1 MIHPWQDPALPA
13 GVRAADLLARMTLQ
27 EKIAQLYS
35 VWPGSNE
42 TPGGDMAPL
51 QHALSEDIDLTEL
64 LPHGLGQLTRP
75 FGTAPVAPAEG
86 TARLASLQE
95 RVRSANRFGLPAV
108 AHEECL
114 TGFTAWQAT
123 IFPTPLAWGASFDPA
138 LVKEMA
144 SSIGATMRAAGIH
157 QGLAPVLDVVRDPRW
172 GRTEESIGEDPY
184 LVATVGTAYV
194 QGLESAGVVATLKHF
209 AGYSASR
216 GARNHAP
223 ASIGPRELADV
234 ILPPFE
240 MALREGGAR
249 SVMAA
254 YNDVDGLP
262 AHAHYGLLTQLLRE
276 EWQFTGTVVAD
287 YFAVSFLESA
297 HGLTDSPAG
306 AAALALAAGVDVEL
320 PAVRC
325 YGSGPV
331 DEELVDRAALRVLTQ
346 KCELGLLDPDWAPPA
361 ADGPVDFN
369 PPQMRELA
377 RQLAEESVVLLANG
391 DREGTGTGTLPLAPG
406 VRRIAVLGPLA
417 DDPAAML
424 GCYTFPRHVLLDH
437 PDVPMGVAVP
447 TLLEALRAE
456 LPDAEFGDDP
466 AAADVCVVA
475 VGDRSGLFGRGTSG
489 EGCDAAD
496 LELPDGQAELVDK
509 ALASGTPVVLVLLSG
524 RPYALGRW
532 ADRCAAVVQAFF
544 AGQEGGPA
552 LAGVLSGRVNPSG
565 RLPVSVPR
573 DPAGQ
578 PWTYL
583 APPLGQRGG
592 ASTLDPTPLFP
603 FGHGLSYTSYAWQEP
618 TVDDATFATDGET
631 TLRLT
636 VRNTGE
642 RAGTEVVQLYLHDP
656 VGKVARPVARLIGY
670 ARVPLEAGASAEAHF
685 TVPADLA
692 AYTGPDGDRIVEPGA
707 LELRLGVSSADG
719 DVRYAVPVTL
729 TGPERVVGPGRR
741 MRCEVRVK

>member
-1 MIHPWQDPALPA
+1 MTHPWQDPALPA
-13 GVRAADLLARMTLQ
+13 AVRAADLLTRMTTQ

-51 QHALSEDIDLTEL
+51 QHALSEDIDLAEL
-64 LPHGLGQLTRP
+64 LPNGLGQLTRP
-75 FGTAPVAPAEG
+75 FGTAPVDPAEG
-86 TARLASLQE
+86 AARLASLQE
-95 RVRSANRFGLPAV
+95 RIRSANRFGLPAL

-114 TGFTAWQAT
+114 TGLTAWQAT

-144 SSIGATMRAAGIH
+144 SSIGATMRSVGIH
-157 QGLAPVLDVVRDPRW
+157 QGLAPVLDVVRDARW
-172 GRTEESIGEDPY
+172 GRTEEAIGEDPY

-262 AHAHYGLLTQLLRE
+262 AHAHHQLLTQLLRE

-287 YFAVSFLESA
+287 YFGVTLLESA
-297 HGLTDSPAG
+297 QGLTDSPAG
-306 AAALALAAGVDVEL
+306 AAAIALAAGVDVEL

-325 YGSGPV
+325 YGSGPL

-361 ADGPVDFN
+361 AEDTVDFD
-369 PPQMRELA
+369 PPHMRDLA
-377 RQLAEESVVLLANG
+377 RQLAQESVVLLANDNG
-391 DREGTGTGTLPLAPG
+391 LLPLAPE

-447 TLLEALRAE
+447 TLLDALRAE

-496 LELPDGQAELVDK
+496 LELPEGQGELVEK
-509 ALASGTPVVLVLLSG
+509 ALAAGTPVVLVVFSG

-532 ADRCAAVVQAFF
+532 ADRAAALVQAFF
-544 AGQEGGPA
+544 PGQDGGTAVAG
-552 LAGVLSGRVNPSG
+552 LLSGRVNPSG

-573 DPAGQ
+573 EPAGQ
-578 PWTYL
+578 PYTYL
-583 APPLGQRGG
+583 APPLGQVSG
-592 ASTLDPTPLFP
+592 ASNLDPTPLYP
-603 FGHGLSYTSYAWQEP
+603 FGHGLSYSTFDWQAAS
-618 TVDDATFATDGET
+618 VDAESVPTDGET
-631 TLRLT
+631 ALRVT

-656 VGKVARPVARLIGY
+656 VGKVARPVVRLVGY
-670 ARVPLEAGASAEAHF
+670 TRVPLEAGASAEVHF
-685 TVPADLA
+685 TFPADLA
-692 AYTGPDGDRIVEPGA
+692 GYTGPNGDRIVEPGA
-707 LELRLGVSSADG
+707 LELRLASSSAETG
-719 DVRYAVPVTL
+719 IRHVVPVTL
-729 TGPERVVGPGRR
+729 TGEERVLGVERR

>member
-13 GVRAADLLARMTLQ
+13 GVRAADLLARMTPQ
-27 EKIAQLYS
+27 EKIAQLYG

-51 QHALSEDIDLTEL
+51 QHALSEDVDLTEV
-64 LPHGLGQLTRP
+64 LPDGLGQLTRP
-75 FGTAPVAPAEG
+75 FGTSPVEPAEG
-86 TARLASLQE
+86 VARLASLQE
-95 RVRSANRFGLPAV
+95 RVRGANRFRLPAL

-114 TGFTAWQAT
+114 TGFAAWQAT

-144 SSIGATMRAAGIH
+144 SAIGASMKSVGIH

-194 QGLESAGVVATLKHF
+194 QGLEEAGIVSTLKHF

-234 ILPPFE
+234 LLPPFE
-240 MALREGGAR
+240 MALRDGGAR

-254 YNDVDGLP
+254 YNDIDGVP
-262 AHAHYGLLTQLLRE
+262 AHADRRLLTELLRE
-276 EWQFTGTVVAD
+276 NWQFTGTVVSD
-287 YFAVSFLESA
+287 YFGVSFLETA
-297 HGLTDSPAG
+297 HQLVDSPAG

-325 YGSGPV
+325 LGSGPL

-346 KCELGLLDPDWAPPA
+346 KCELGLLDPDWTPPA
-361 ADGPVDFN
+361 APSAPVDLD
-369 PPQMRELA
+369 PPHMRVLA
-377 RQLAEESVVLLANG
+377 RRLAEESVVLLSN
-391 DREGTGTGTLPLAPG
+391 DGTLPLAPE

-437 PDVPMGVAVP
+437 PEVPMGVAVP

-456 LPDAEFGDDP
+456 LPDVEFVDDP
-466 AAADVCVVA
+466 VAAELCVVA

-496 LELPDGQAELVDK
+496 LELPEGQGALLDK
-509 ALASGTPVVLVLLSG
+509 ALASGTPVVLVVLSG

-532 ADRCAAVVQAFF
+532 ADRCGAVVQAFF
-544 AGQEGGPA
+544 PGEEGGPA
-552 LAGVLSGRVNPSG
+552 VAGVLSGRVNPSG

-592 ASTLDPTPLFP
+592 ASSLDPTPLFP
-603 FGHGLSYTSYAWQEP
+603 FGHGLSYTTYDWQQP
-618 TVDDATFATDGET
+618 SVDAGAFPTDGET

-636 VRNTGE
+636 VRNTGK
-642 RAGTEVVQLYLHDP
+642 RPGAEVVQLYLHDP
-656 VGKVARPVARLIGY
+656 VGKVARPVSRLVGH
-670 ARVPLEAGASAEAHF
+670 ARVPLEAGESAEVHF
-685 TVPADLA
+685 TFPADLA
-692 AYTGPDGDRIVEPGA
+692 AYTGPDGNRIVEPGE
-707 LELRLGVSSADG
+707 LELRLAASCAGG
-719 DVRYAVPVTL
+719 DVRHAVPVTL
-729 TGPERVVGPGRR
+729 TGPERVVGRERR

>member
-1 MIHPWQDPALPA
+1 MIPPWQDPALPA
-13 GVRAADLLARMTLQ
+13 GVRAADLLARMTPQ
-27 EKIAQLYS
+27 EKIAQLYG

-51 QHALSEDIDLTEL
+51 QHALSEDVDLTEL

-75 FGTAPVAPAEG
+75 FGTSPVEPAEG
-86 TARLASLQE
+86 VARLASLQE
-95 RVRSANRFGLPAV
+95 RVRGANRFRLPAL

-144 SSIGATMRAAGIH
+144 SAIGASMKSVGIH

-194 QGLESAGVVATLKHF
+194 QGLEEAGIVSTLKHF

-223 ASIGPRELADV
+223 VSIGPRELADV
-234 ILPPFE
+234 LLPPFE
-240 MALREGGAR
+240 MALRDGGAR

-254 YNDVDGLP
+254 YNDIDGVP
-262 AHAHYGLLTQLLRE
+262 AHAHRRLLTELLRE
-276 EWQFTGTVVAD
+276 DWQFTGTVVSD
-287 YFAVSFLESA
+287 YFGVSFLETA
-297 HGLTDSPAG
+297 HQLVDSPAG

-325 YGSGPV
+325 LGSGPL

-346 KCELGLLDPDWAPPA
+346 KCELGLLDPDWTPPA
-361 ADGPVDFN
+361 APSAPVDLD
-369 PPQMRELA
+369 PPHMRVLA
-377 RQLAEESVVLLANG
+377 RRLAEESVVLLSN
-391 DREGTGTGTLPLAPG
+391 DRTLPLAPEA
-406 VRRIAVLGPLA
+406 RRIAVLGPLA

-437 PDVPMGVAVP
+437 PEVPTGVAVP

-456 LPDAEFGDDP
+456 LPDVEFVDDP
-466 AAADVCVVA
+466 VAAELCVVA

-496 LELPDGQAELVDK
+496 LELPDGQGALLDK
-509 ALASGTPVVLVLLSG
+509 ALASGTPVVLVVLSG

-532 ADRCAAVVQAFF
+532 ADRCGAVVQAFF
-544 AGQEGGPA
+544 PGEEGGPA
-552 LAGVLSGRVNPSG
+552 VAGVLSGRVNPSG

-583 APPLGQRGG
+583 APPLGQRGE
-592 ASTLDPTPLFP
+592 ASSLDPTPLFP
-603 FGHGLSYTSYAWQEP
+603 FGHGLSYTTYDWQEP
-618 TVDDATFATDGET
+618 TVDADAFPTDGET

-636 VRNTGE
+636 VRNTGKRPGAE
-642 RAGTEVVQLYLHDP
+642 LVQLYLHDP
-656 VGKVARPVARLIGY
+656 VGKVARPVARLVGY
-670 ARVPLEAGASAEAHF
+670 ARVPLEAGESAEVHF
-685 TVPADLA
+685 TFPADLA
-692 AYTGPDGDRIVEPGA
+692 AYTGPDGNRIVEPGE
-707 LELRLGVSSADG
+707 LELRLAASCAEG
-719 DVRYAVPVTL
+719 DVRHAVPVTL
-729 TGPERVVGPGRR
+729 TGPERVVGRERR